1 MQQIKKKSCGCI
13 WLRLS
18 CLDWP
23 GNRDVS
29 LRPAAVLSFPLETRT
44 QRTGPE
50 TGRNSSDGSQAALV
64 PFQFSGSF
72 ILAFLHIDL
81 PLPPPINP
89 QGKWNFITLTHSALP
104 SRFSSPSIPATHSIW
119 LCVCV
124 CSGRARTFQD
134 RSNCFLPGSRCQARY
149 VRPETGICQGGQM
162 YDAGNPAQGEEE
174 ATGSGVTLGAS

>member
-44 QRTGPE
+44 QRTARDRPQQFRRL
-50 TGRNSSDGSQAALV
+50 TGC
-64 PFQFSGSF
+64 PGSF
-72 ILAFLHIDL
+72 SVFRFIYPSISPHRP

-89 QGKWNFITLTHSALP
+89 QGKWNFITLDTRLYPHALAP
-104 SRFSSPSIPATHSIW
+104 LSTPATHSIW

-124 CSGRARTFQD
+124 FWACQD
-134 RSNCFLPGSRCQARY
+134 IPRQK
-149 VRPETGICQGGQM
+149 
-162 YDAGNPAQGEEE
+162 
-174 ATGSGVTLGAS
+174 